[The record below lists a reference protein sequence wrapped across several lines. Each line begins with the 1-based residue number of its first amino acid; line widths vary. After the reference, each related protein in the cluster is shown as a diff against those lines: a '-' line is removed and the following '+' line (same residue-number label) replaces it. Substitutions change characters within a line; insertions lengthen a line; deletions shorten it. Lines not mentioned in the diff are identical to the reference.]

1 MYTVNEPQLQVKLN
15 KEKLRI
21 QHVMHDHCCK
31 PIVGILFTPWNEH
44 RSINSV
50 IKLWSWK
57 TGHSWVVFLSVL
69 TNLTLINLTSNLAK
83 FFRGKSVF
91 GWANYLFTLLLV
103 RYLLPITSIFHKDN
117 YITWSGNLLL
127 FLERTKISK
136 LVTWRYPLKKVS
148 QKIS

>member
-69 TNLTLINLTSNLAK
+69 TNLTLINLTSNLAQ

-103 RYLLPITSIFHKDN
+103 RYLLPITSILHKDN